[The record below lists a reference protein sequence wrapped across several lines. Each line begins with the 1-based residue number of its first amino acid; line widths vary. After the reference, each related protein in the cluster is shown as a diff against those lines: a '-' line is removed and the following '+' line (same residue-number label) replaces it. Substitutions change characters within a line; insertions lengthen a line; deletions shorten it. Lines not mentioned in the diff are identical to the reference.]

1 MASTV
6 LVIEDDHFVSEII
19 NTVLQWH
26 GYSVITS
33 RSGAEALQAISTH
46 GDSIQIIISDVN
58 LPDIHYDLLSQA
70 LERTFSPESI
80 LWISGDPYAMDRTPG
95 RHFLGK
101 PFLLTV
107 LLAKVRAML
116 LASKALTEA

>member
-1 MASTV
+1 MVATV

-26 GYSVITS
+26 GYVVITS
-33 RSGAEALQAISTH
+33 RSGAEALQAISEH
-46 GDSIQIIISDVN
+46 GDSVQIVISDVN
-58 LPDIHYDLLSQA
+58 LPDIHYDHFRQV
-70 LERTFSPESI
+70 LETKFSIQSI
-80 LWISGDPYAMDRTPG
+80 LWISGDPYATEKAPG

-101 PFLLTV
+101 PFLLDA

-116 LASKALTEA
+116 LESKALTEA